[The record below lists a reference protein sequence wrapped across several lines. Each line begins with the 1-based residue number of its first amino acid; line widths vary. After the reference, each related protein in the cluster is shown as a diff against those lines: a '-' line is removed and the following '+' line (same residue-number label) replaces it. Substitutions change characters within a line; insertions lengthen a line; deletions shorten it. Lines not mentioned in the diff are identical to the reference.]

1 MGIQEQ
7 KYTLFTQV
15 FHIPSALCNGTF
27 VLLLKPNTSLPI
39 LIPCT
44 HIALLSEYVIKIFF

>member
-7 KYTLFTQV
+7 KYALFTQV

-27 VLLLKPNTSLPI
+27 VLLLKPYTSLPI
-39 LIPCT
+39 DTLYTYCT
-44 HIALLSEYVIKIFF
+44 FI